1 MTIPNLRSP
10 KTYRVL
16 IPRLIL
22 SIALLIILLQGFT
35 DINQFSSY
43 KKSLSLWGSIIGV
56 IALVPT
62 QLVLFRANISR
73 IITKYRKKEMDNVLL
88 RSTLTIISFI
98 FFFYMAYR
106 TPEGLNDPIY
116 GYLFYTT
123 ILVVIEGVGYGMMT
137 AYNISEAYM
146 TMKIVSWEA
155 ASYIVPAMLYLLS
168 AMPSLLEAMGPQAG
182 DGLFYF
188 GIWIID
194 TLQMGGT
201 KGALIASTV
210 TAIFLALRS
219 LILKDERIIQEI

>member
-1 MTIPNLRSP
+1 MAITDVRSP
-10 KTYRVL
+10 KFYREW
-16 IPRLIL
+16 IPRIIL
-22 SIALLIILLQGFT
+22 ALLLLIIIAQGFT
-35 DINQFSSY
+35 GIKAFSTY
-43 KKSLSLWGSIIGV
+43 KKTISLWGSIIGV

-62 QLVLFRANISR
+62 QLVLFRANLTR
-73 IITKYRKKEMDNVLL
+73 IIKGFQQKKRDNVWV
-88 RSTLTIISFI
+88 RSILTVVSFF

-106 TPEGLNDPIY
+106 TPEGLQDPIY

-155 ASYIVPAMLYLLS
+155 ASYIIPAMLYLLS

-182 DGLFYF
+182 DGLFNF

-201 KGALIASTV
+201 RGALIASTI

-219 LILKDERIIQEI
+219 LVLQDERIIKEI

>member
-1 MTIPNLRSP
+1 MTIPDVRSP
-10 KTYRVL
+10 KFYRVVM
-16 IPRLIL
+16 PRVIL

-35 DINQFSSY
+35 DIKQFSSY
-43 KKSLSLWGSIIGV
+43 KSSISLWGSIIGV

-62 QLVLFRANISR
+62 QLVLFRANLSR
-73 IITKYRKKEMDNVLL
+73 IITRYRQKKMDNVWI
-88 RSTLTIISFI
+88 RSILTVVSFF

-155 ASYIVPAMLYLLS
+155 ASYIIPAMLYLLS
-168 AMPSLLEAMGPQAG
+168 AMPSLLEAMGTQAG

-201 KGALIASTV
+201 VGALIASTV

-219 LILKDERIIQEI
+219 LILQDERIIQEI